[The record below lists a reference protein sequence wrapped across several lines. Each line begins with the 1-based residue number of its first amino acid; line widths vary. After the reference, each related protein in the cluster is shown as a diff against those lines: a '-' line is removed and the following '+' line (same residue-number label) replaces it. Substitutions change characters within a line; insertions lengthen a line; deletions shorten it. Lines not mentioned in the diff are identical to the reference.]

1 MNSITIQNIKKKIRI
16 PRPRLFL
23 YSSITFFLVE
33 QYIASGGLKIRK
45 PQFLRVVQEGCG
57 AAEGRGARV
66 AGLLCSAIWGLK

>member
-1 MNSITIQNIKKKIRI
+1 MNSITIQNIKKKSDSLDPDCFYIVL
-16 PRPRLFL
+16 P
-23 YSSITFFLVE
+23 FFLLNS
-33 QYIASGGLKIRK
+33 IWPSGGLKIRK